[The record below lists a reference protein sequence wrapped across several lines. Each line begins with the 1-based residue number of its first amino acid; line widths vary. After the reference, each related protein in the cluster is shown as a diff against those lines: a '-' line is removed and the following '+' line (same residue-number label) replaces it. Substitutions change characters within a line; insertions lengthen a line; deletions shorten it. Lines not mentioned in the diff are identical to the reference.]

1 MRYLLYLVKDGDGM
15 TLMLVGG
22 DQPLPRGDAQLIRT
36 FASREAA
43 LQAMAALETEFVFPV
58 QRCLARAGIGA

>member
-22 DQPLPRGDAQLIRT
+22 DQPLPRGDAQLIRA

-43 LQAMAALETEFVFPV
+43 MEAMATLEREFVFPV
-58 QRCLARAGIGA
+58 QRCLARTGAEA